1 MWRLFYFVD
10 IWVILKVTQG
20 GIQMTK
26 YDKLKNTLEKR
37 LEELEQQKQNEEEFE
52 TTELSNYDNHPA
64 DNATDLTDQHTRLAL
79 NRHFDEE
86 MADIETALT
95 AIEEGTYG
103 KCTECGGEIPLARL
117 EAVPTALT
125 CVEHARQE
133 VNEEIRP
140 VEESILNS
148 TTDQPVD
155 DEDERLRD
163 YSNSFEVL
171 EETGSSDTPSDK
183 Q

>member
-1 MWRLFYFVD
+1 
-10 IWVILKVTQG
+10 
-20 GIQMTK
+20 MTK

-37 LEELEQQKQNEEEFE
+37 FEELEQQKQNEEEFE

-86 MADIETALT
+86 MTDIETALT

-103 KCTECGGEIPLARL
+103 KCTECGEEIPLARL
-117 EAVPTALT
+117 EAVPAALT

>member
-1 MWRLFYFVD
+1 
-10 IWVILKVTQG
+10 
-20 GIQMTK
+20 MTK

-37 LEELEQQKQNEEEFE
+37 FKELEHQKQNEEEFE

-64 DNATDLTDQHTRLAL
+64 DNATDLTDKHTRLAL

-86 MADIETALT
+86 MEDIEKALA

-103 KCTECGGEIPLARL
+103 KCVECGEEIPLARL

-125 CVEHARQE
+125 CVEHAHQE

-140 VEESILNS
+140 VEESLLNS
-148 TTDQPVD
+148 TTDQPVE
-155 DEDERLRD
+155 DEDDRLRD
-163 YSNSFEVL
+163 YSNSFEIL
-171 EETGSSDTPSDK
+171 EEVGSSDTPQDK